1 MTTFT
6 PTAVG
11 ALFAGVLVAANVSLL
26 LDVAPAGWLAV
37 PVALAPVVFALWLQR
52 EARVEGRCRHCA
64 DGTDG
69 AGRVCLYCH
78 GTRKY
83 TCRCPDQRKQFVEV
97 A

>member
-1 MTTFT
+1 MTVN

-11 ALFAGVLVAANVSLL
+11 ALAAGVLVAADVSLL
-26 LDVAPAGWLAV
+26 SGPAPIGWLAV
-37 PVALAPVVFALWLQR
+37 PVALAPVLFAGWLQR
-52 EARVEGRCRHCA
+52 EARAEQACRHCV

-83 TCRCPDQRKQFVEV
+83 ACRCPDQRKHIVEV
-97 A
+97 GV